1 MIMDFT
7 TTTEIAKKGSKAFP
21 KDDYKVVLNN
31 NKNIGML
38 IWSRLSEALL
48 KSRVLDDIMEDLEI
62 EMNAEKLKAEMLE
75 SSSSWKS
82 SLSI

>member
-21 KDDYKVVLNN
+21 KDDYKVVLSN
-31 NKNIGML
+31 NKNIWML
-38 IWSRLSEALL
+38 IWGRLSEALL
-48 KSRVLDDIMEDLEI
+48 KSRVLDDIIEDLEI
-62 EMNAEKLKAEMLE
+62 EMNTQKLQWELKKSKTSGL
-75 SSSSWKS
+75 S

>member
-48 KSRVLDDIMEDLEI
+48 KSRILDDIIEDLEI
-62 EMNAEKLKAEMLE
+62 EMNTEKLKAEMIE